1 MAPATIEPYW
11 AKACILPL
19 AMEASVIAEHG
30 DYRAS
35 SRSVAEDVSEILGM
49 MGSCTLG
56 QQCFGEA
63 SVVERE
69 LSVEGWLALEE
80 DMHAIEDTVDV
91 ECAKERA
98 TEPDDE

>member
-1 MAPATIEPYW
+1 
-11 AKACILPL
+11 
-19 AMEASVIAEHG
+19 MEERVIAEHG

-80 DMHAIEDTVDV
+80 EIYAMEDTVDA
-91 ECAKERA
+91 ECAKKRA
-98 TEPDDE
+98 TGPDAEW

>member
-1 MAPATIEPYW
+1 MAPATIEHCW
-11 AKACILPL
+11 AKASILPL
-19 AMEASVIAEHG
+19 AMEANVFAEHG
-30 DYRAS
+30 EYRAS
-35 SRSVAEDVSEILGM
+35 SRSVAEDVSEILDM

-56 QQCFGEA
+56 QQCFGVA

-80 DMHAIEDTVDV
+80 GMHAIEDTVDA